1 MKIKREFC
9 GQTIEI
15 ELTAQEMDDAYE
27 AVRLGITAENL
38 SNYLGDEYYE
48 IDEALLNK
56 MAEDCQKYMS
66 DGWNPE
72 QAMELTVEKHK
83 STLAYYRKENSI
95 GFCG

>member
-1 MKIKREFC
+1 MKINREIL

-15 ELTAQEMDDAYE
+15 ELTEQEMDEAYE

-38 SNYLGDEYYE
+38 SNYLDDEYYE
-48 IDEALLNK
+48 IDEAMLNS

-66 DGWNPE
+66 DGWNPT
-72 QAMELTVEKHK
+72 QAMEITAEKYK
-83 STLAYYRKENSI
+83 GSLAYYRKANAI

>member
-9 GQTIEI
+9 GQTVEI
-15 ELTAQEMDDAYE
+15 ELTEQEMDDVYE

-38 SNYLGDEYYE
+38 SNYLDDEYYE

-66 DGWNPE
+66 DGWNSV
-72 QAMELTVEKHK
+72 QAMEITIRKK
-83 STLAYYRKENSI
+83 KDSLAYYRKDNAI

>member
-9 GQTIEI
+9 GQQIEI
-15 ELTAQEMDDAYE
+15 ELTEAEMDEVYE
-27 AVRLGITAENL
+27 AVRIGITAENL
-38 SNYLGDEYYE
+38 SNYLDDEYYE

-66 DGWNPE
+66 DGWNPT
-72 QAMELTVEKHK
+72 QAMEITAEKHK
-83 STLAYYRKENSI
+83 GSLAYYRKENAI